1 MAKQETLLT
10 AGRHPAESYEEI
22 LDSDAVAS
30 PDFYREG
37 VNPSE
42 PLESYDTSR
51 YYDPAFFQKE
61 VSSLEGMFL
70 LWIIFCE
77 EL

>member
-1 MAKQETLLT
+1 MAKQEALF
-10 AGRHPAESYEEI
+10 ASGRHPAESYEDI

-42 PLESYDTSR
+42 TLESYDTSR
-51 YYDPAFFQKE
+51 YYDPVFFQK
-61 VSSLEGMFL
+61 
-70 LWIIFCE
+70 
-77 EL
+77 